1 MSTKII
7 PSCGF
12 KKKGVCPICKSG
24 SLAPHTPFCSLRCAQ
39 LDLGKW
45 LNQDYV
51 ISTHEFDEDADLE
64 KLTTQ
69 IDKAP

>member
-1 MSTKII
+1 MRTKIT

-24 SLAPHTPFCSLRCAQ
+24 SLAPHTPFCSQRCAQ

-51 ISTHEFDEDADLE
+51 ILTHEFDEDADLE

-69 IDKAP
+69 IDKDP

>member
-1 MSTKII
+1 MRTKIT

-24 SLAPHTPFCSLRCAQ
+24 SLAPHTPFCSPRCAQ

-51 ISTHEFDEDADLE
+51 ISTYEFDEDADLE

>member
-1 MSTKII
+1 MKTKII
-7 PSCGF
+7 PSRGF
-12 KKKGVCPICKSG
+12 KKKGVCPICKSA
-24 SLAPHTPFCSLRCAQ
+24 SLAPHAPFCSLRCAQ

-51 ISTHEFDEDADLE
+51 IPSHEFDDNTDLE
-64 KLTTQ
+64 KLTKQ

>member
-1 MSTKII
+1 MRTKIT
-7 PSCGF
+7 PSFGF
-12 KKKGVCPICKSG
+12 KKKRVCPICKSG
-24 SLAPHTPFCSLRCAQ
+24 SLAPHTPFCSPRCAQ

-51 ISTHEFDEDADLE
+51 ISTYEFDEDADLE